1 MKTNPISNPGPF
13 LVMFNNLARSE
24 NSQIGIF
31 PTLQEAEEF
40 VWEQTQEEVKSY
52 NIAPI
57 EKNWDHFLQD
67 LSGGL
72 VQNVSELE
80 ENLENLK
87 WTECFYEILGNGES
101 DSFPSHTNTMK
112 TVSNQWKVMAK
123 NLAQK

>member
-1 MKTNPISNPGPF
+1 
-13 LVMFNNLARSE
+13 MFNNLARSE

-101 DSFPSHTNTMK
+101 DSFPSHTNSMK
-112 TVSNQWKVMAK
+112 VVSNQWKVMAK

>member
-1 MKTNPISNPGPF
+1 MKNNPISNPGPF
-13 LVMFNNLARSE
+13 LVMFNNLPRSE

-52 NIAPI
+52 GNEPI

-87 WTECFYEILGNGES
+87 WTECFYEILGNGEY
-101 DSFPSHTNTMK
+101 DSFPSHTNSMK
-112 TVSNQWKVMAK
+112 VVSNQWQVMAK
-123 NLAQK
+123 NLK